1 MMLTDLKRHGAALAV
16 AAATTLLAGS
26 ALAQSK
32 AITLISLD
40 GATALTGELIEFD
53 GSAYTIATSLGTL
66 NIAASQVTCDGPG
79 CPVDELFGAEFGVF
93 GSNTIGSQLMP
104 ALVEGYAFSLDA
116 DFERELSATENESVL
131 RIVHPDGRQM
141 ATIDLRAHG
150 SGTSFDGI
158 AAGQAAIGMSS
169 RTMRDAD
176 AEKLAAVGIGDLREG
191 PNEHVIALDGLIVV
205 VHPNNPIA
213 SLSLSEIAEIF
224 AGEVTNWSDVG
235 GLDLDINVYSLAEGT
250 GTFDTFSSLVLRPNG
265 LQLSGDAERID
276 ENSLLSDTV
285 ANDLAGIGVVGVAF
299 ERASKT
305 LALRLECGIVARPST
320 FAMKTEE
327 YPLSRR
333 LYLYENPQVASAHA
347 DNLVSFALSDDAQP
361 LIEDAGFISLRTE
374 SRPLSEEG
382 ERIVFTMTSEEEF
395 SLPLMREMLT
405 ELRQAERLSLAFRFT
420 PGSSRLD
427 PKSLREVEQLAE
439 RIAAGEFVGREVM
452 LVGFTDSIGQFDL
465 NRALAVR
472 RAQGVLDSIVEL
484 IGTDALQRSPV
495 LVQGYGELTPVGCN
509 DNFAGRFAN
518 RRVEVWVREG
528 DS

>member
-40 GATALTGELIEFD
+40 GATALTGELVEFD

-150 SGTSFDGI
+150 SGMSFDGI

-191 PNEHVIALDGLIVV
+191 PNEHVIALDGLIV
-205 VHPNNPIA
+205 
-213 SLSLSEIAEIF
+213 
-224 AGEVTNWSDVG
+224 
-235 GLDLDINVYSLAEGT
+235 
-250 GTFDTFSSLVLRPNG
+250 
-265 LQLSGDAERID
+265 
-276 ENSLLSDTV
+276 
-285 ANDLAGIGVVGVAF
+285 
-299 ERASKT
+299 
-305 LALRLECGIVARPST
+305 
-320 FAMKTEE
+320 
-327 YPLSRR
+327 
-333 LYLYENPQVASAHA
+333 
-347 DNLVSFALSDDAQP
+347 
-361 LIEDAGFISLRTE
+361 
-374 SRPLSEEG
+374 
-382 ERIVFTMTSEEEF
+382 
-395 SLPLMREMLT
+395 
-405 ELRQAERLSLAFRFT
+405 
-420 PGSSRLD
+420 
-427 PKSLREVEQLAE
+427 
-439 RIAAGEFVGREVM
+439 
-452 LVGFTDSIGQFDL
+452 
-465 NRALAVR
+465 
-472 RAQGVLDSIVEL
+472 
-484 IGTDALQRSPV
+484 
-495 LVQGYGELTPVGCN
+495 
-509 DNFAGRFAN
+509 
-518 RRVEVWVREG
+518 
-528 DS
+528 